1 MLYFRVFRL
10 EVLVKNVKL
19 LGMSCNRLALQEQI
33 RSLLGPQLAEFRSVC
48 GKRCIAVTRFSL
60 FRFQAFDSNRNGC
73 GVTSE
78 SDREASNI
86 QQPHRVSRDILIFW
100 RFGTK
105 RRPVFG

>member
-1 MLYFRVFRL
+1 
-10 EVLVKNVKL
+10 
-19 LGMSCNRLALQEQI
+19 MSWNGLALQEQI
-33 RSLLGPQLAEFRSVC
+33 RSLLEPQEFRGVC
-48 GKRCIAVTRFSL
+48 GQRCIAVTRFSL

-86 QQPHRVSRDILIFW
+86 QQPHRVSRDILIVW